1 MLTYRVDADKGF
13 NFSVGDDAFVCQK
26 KNHFQ
31 VTVYIGML
39 GEPKYVKTPEGL
51 KPLDCFYLKLH
62 GVKAG
67 LGARGGG
74 GGRRAGGGDRPQG
87 QVSVPWA
94 VSSGLRPAPPPCP
107 PFLLGL
113 ALNWQAPQLCLC
125 STSCFFS
132 ILRPPKSA
140 PPAADPLWSAAAVP
154 HPRMNSLQTC
164 SSWAPWDWGSRALLT
179 SGARLPTPR
188 GAPGPAGPLGR
199 PSIWSPPR
207 LPASAWTRPSPLLV

>member
-13 NFSVGDDAFVCQK
+13 NFSVGSDAFGGQK

-113 ALNWQAPQLCLC
+113 ALNWQAPQPCLC
-125 STSCFFS
+125 STPCFF
-132 ILRPPKSA
+132 LHSA
-140 PPAADPLWSAAAVP
+140 TPQVFTP
-154 HPRMNSLQTC
+154 
-164 SSWAPWDWGSRALLT
+164 
-179 SGARLPTPR
+179 SG
-188 GAPGPAGPLGR
+188 
-199 PSIWSPPR
+199 
-207 LPASAWTRPSPLLV
+207 

>member
-67 LGARGGG
+67 LGAR
-74 GGRRAGGGDRPQG
+74 RRGAAGGASKHPQ
-87 QVSVPWA
+87 VECV
-94 VSSGLRPAPPPCP
+94 LRKLLMAKSTPFPTPPAFSPMPP
-107 PFLLGL
+107 LS
-113 ALNWQAPQLCLC
+113 WQAPEHSSHLC
-125 STSCFFS
+125 SLFPSPA
-132 ILRPPKSA
+132 RDPKSA
-140 PPAADPLWSAAAVP
+140 HPAKP
-154 HPRMNSLQTC
+154 HPLRALAATSAPYSQMNSLQTC
-164 SSWAPWDWGSRALLT
+164 PTPWAPL
-179 SGARLPTPR
+179 SGMGLQ
-188 GAPGPAGPLGR
+188 GPG
-199 PSIWSPPR
+199 
-207 LPASAWTRPSPLLV
+207 

>member
-67 LGARGGG
+67 WGLAGGVAG
-74 GGRRAGGGDRPQG
+74 GPGGLRAGTPHGR
-87 QVSVPWA
+87 VP
-94 VSSGLRPAPPPCP
+94 PA
-107 PFLLGL
+107 
-113 ALNWQAPQLCLC
+113 
-125 STSCFFS
+125 T
-132 ILRPPKSA
+132 RPPVFL
-140 PPAADPLWSAAAVP
+140 PVMPL
-154 HPRMNSLQTC
+154 N
-164 SSWAPWDWGSRALLT
+164 G
-179 SGARLPTPR
+179 
-188 GAPGPAGPLGR
+188 GAPRVLPLPDPKSLSPARTPLSR
-199 PSIWSPPR
+199 PLSQLHTPK
-207 LPASAWTRPSPLLV
+207 

>member
-67 LGARGGG
+67 LGLGKE
-74 GGRRAGGGDRPQG
+74 GGREAGGAERARG
-87 QVSVPWA
+87 QVSV
-94 VSSGLRPAPPPCP
+94 S
-107 PFLLGL
+107 
-113 ALNWQAPQLCLC
+113 
-125 STSCFFS
+125 
-132 ILRPPKSA
+132 
-140 PPAADPLWSAAAVP
+140 
-154 HPRMNSLQTC
+154 
-164 SSWAPWDWGSRALLT
+164 
-179 SGARLPTPR
+179 
-188 GAPGPAGPLGR
+188 
-199 PSIWSPPR
+199 
-207 LPASAWTRPSPLLV
+207 